1 MLNMSQMTR
10 TIRITSVP
18 PGEAPLWIREKWV
31 GLELPT
37 SGPARTRIYHTVGA
51 VTGPISFLGLFAA
64 VLRGRTK
71 KTSGYLVS
79 GRASLKALNEASP
92 EAAAWW
98 CANAPNFVRA
108 GRHLVFHESACTP
121 LSEDRSKSQLPGL

>member
-1 MLNMSQMTR
+1 MDTR
-10 TIRITSVP
+10 EI
-18 PGEAPLWIREKWV
+18 
-31 GLELPT
+31 GLVLSCQPVDRRGRASTTRSGRLPAQ
-37 SGPARTRIYHTVGA
+37 SR
-51 VTGPISFLGLFAA
+51 FFGLFAA

-79 GRASLKALNEASP
+79 GRAALKALHEASP